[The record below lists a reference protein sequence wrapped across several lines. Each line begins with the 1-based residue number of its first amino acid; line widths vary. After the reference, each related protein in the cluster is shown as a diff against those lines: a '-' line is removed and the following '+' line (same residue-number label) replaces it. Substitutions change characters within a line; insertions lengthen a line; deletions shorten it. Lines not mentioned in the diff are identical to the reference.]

1 MATGCTQDGVWG
13 MIPIIMVY
21 QDLGF
26 LHLSWHPIM
35 FPLMACEYLHSWDF
49 VEQSSQVWMLLGWW
63 LDDMASLFLFS
74 SHFLCVPGKR
84 KSFWSSRTPLSFS
97 HALGVKP
104 RLGFL
109 PGPLES
115 AWLPAGVKCTD
126 KWQTEGARGQS
137 AVHQSLCRFS
147 YIYSFVL
154 LAQSVCP
161 FYKWP
166 LLWFEWQ
173 MSPIGSGI

>member
-1 MATGCTQDGVWG
+1 MDPVRWWWIPSRNGHRLHTGWRLRDDSYHHGVPRSCFPASELTYDHVSPNG
-13 MIPIIMVY
+13 MWI
-21 QDLGF
+21 F
-26 LHLSWHPIM
+26 ALSG
-35 FPLMACEYLHSWDF
+35 LCRTK
-49 VEQSSQVWMLLGWW
+49 VWMLGWW

-115 AWLPAGVKCTD
+115 AWLPAGVKCPD
-126 KWQTEGARGQS
+126 KWQIEGARGQS

-147 YIYSFVL
+147 
-154 LAQSVCP
+154 
-161 FYKWP
+161 
-166 LLWFEWQ
+166 
-173 MSPIGSGI
+173 